1 MTVLYGVIQALLMV
15 IWGVLVIALVQQ
27 LRRALTSATVRR
39 RMERVTATA
48 MVGFGLR
55 LALERR

>member
-1 MTVLYGVIQALLMV
+1 MV
-15 IWGVLVIALVQQ
+15 VWGVVVVALVRQ
-27 LRRALTSATVRR
+27 LRRMLAAPAVRR
-39 RMERVTATA
+39 RLERVTAGL

>member
-1 MTVLYGVIQALLMV
+1 MSAVGFDRQPDGRLGVV
-15 IWGVLVIALVQQ
+15 VVALVQQ
-27 LRRALTSATVRR
+27 LRRMLAAAAVRR
-39 RMERVTATA
+39 RLERVTAGL